1 VTSGDVTTICTRL
14 FDDAAMFPPEGIP
27 TAVALRRHLQ
37 HQSSWYSDLVG
48 PLVCLAGRLGQL
60 EVAAE
65 RMEAGWVRVAAVVS
79 DGLNG
84 VPRLAAAQRRLDRVE
99 IASVE
104 VELGAHHLRE
114 AQHQL
119 KELLNAGVH
128 CYVEVDASRL
138 TEEFVHE
145 LTRTGLRLKLRL
157 GQTLIDAFCDEQDL
171 AQALVLCAGEPLK
184 FKCNSGLHLAV
195 RHRDPETAF
204 EHHGYLNLAL
214 AARAAGATG
223 NVQAVAAI
231 LRTRRAEAL
240 VDRMIE
246 LTGVDAKAI
255 RSVLGSVSTSNVI
268 ESVNDLVDLRLVTR
282 AR

>member
-1 VTSGDVTTICTRL
+1 VTSGDVTAICTRL

-27 TAVALRRHLQ
+27 TTVALSRHLQ
-37 HQSSWYSDLVG
+37 HQSSWYGAVVG

-60 EVAAE
+60 DVAAE

-84 VPRLAAAQRRLDRVE
+84 VPRLVAAERRLDRVE
-99 IASVE
+99 VASVE

-114 AQHQL
+114 AHHQL
-119 KELLNAGVH
+119 KPVLNAGVP
-128 CYVEVDASRL
+128 CYLEVDASRL
-138 TEEFVHE
+138 TEQFVHE

-157 GQTLIDAFCDEQDL
+157 GQTLIDSFCNERDL
-171 AQALVLCAGEPLK
+171 AQALVLCAAEPLTL
-184 FKCNSGLHLAV
+184 KCNSGLHFAV

-204 EHHGYLNLAL
+204 AHHGYLNLAL

-223 NVQAVAAI
+223 NVEAVAAI
-231 LRTRRAEAL
+231 LRMRRAEEL
-240 VDRMIE
+240 VDRIID
-246 LTGVDAKAI
+246 LTAVDAKAI

-282 AR
+282 AT